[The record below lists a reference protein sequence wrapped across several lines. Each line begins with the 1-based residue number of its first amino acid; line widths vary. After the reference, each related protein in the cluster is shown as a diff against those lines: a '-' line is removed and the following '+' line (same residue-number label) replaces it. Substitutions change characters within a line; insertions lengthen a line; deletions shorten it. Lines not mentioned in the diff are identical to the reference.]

1 MSNLKDDDRQKLATK
16 RVADAHGEGWYQ
28 RLIIFGLMPGAAMA
42 GAAFPTVSDQRHYLK
57 SHALAL
63 PNSIFPAAFIFASA
77 HLSDLNADAAL
88 VWLSGNSRTI
98 SS

>member
-63 PNSIFPAAFIFASA
+63 PPVAFSPPHSFS
-77 HLSDLNADAAL
+77 HP
-88 VWLSGNSRTI
+88 TI
-98 SS
+98 YAI